1 MFGGWHR
8 QHGPGHGAGKLSV
21 VANGGDPALV
31 IDFDDTRLLAPLFGA
46 HDRHLARIEQRLGLS
61 LVPRGNRVAILG
73 PAHAAGIA
81 RAALEDLYQRLK
93 EGLEVTLAEVD
104 GAVRM
109 AEAQPLEGEDPASPA
124 RTRRTGHGRAG
135 KRPAGERAAKP
146 TAPRTTGAEDTL
158 IRTQKRLITPRS
170 PNQAA
175 YVKAMRNHD
184 LVFGLGPA
192 GTGKTYLAVAVA
204 VSMLLE
210 GAVERIVLTRP
221 AVEAGENLGFLP
233 GALEEK
239 VDPYMRPMYD
249 ALYDMMPADRV
260 MRRRDAGEIEIA
272 PLAYMRG
279 RTLSNACI
287 ILDEAQNTTAVQMK
301 MFLTRMGE
309 NSRMVIT
316 GDPSQVDLPAGTRS
330 GLRDALRILDGIEG
344 IKMIEFSADDVV
356 RHPLVASIVRAYDR
370 RAEQSTGDV

>member
-1 MFGGWHR
+1 M
-8 QHGPGHGAGKLSV
+8 AT
-21 VANGGDPALV
+21 NGGEPALV
-31 IDFDDTRLLAPLFGA
+31 IDFDDTRLLAPLFGE

-73 PAHAAGIA
+73 EAHSAHVA

-93 EGLEVTLAEVD
+93 GGLEVTVADVD

-109 AEAQPLEGEDPASPA
+109 AEAQPVASEATTAPEA
-124 RTRRTGHGRAG
+124 TPKPRRRRGR
-135 KRPAGERAAKP
+135 KP
-146 TAPRTTGAEDTL
+146 TESGQYSQRRTTGSEDTL

-175 YVKAMRNHD
+175 YVNAMRHHD

-192 GTGKTYLAVAVA
+192 GTGKTYLAVAIA

-210 GAVERIVLTRP
+210 EQIERIVLTRP
-221 AVEAGENLGFLP
+221 AVEAGERLGFLP

-249 ALYDMMPADRV
+249 ALYDMMPGDRV
-260 MRRRDAGEIEIA
+260 LRRRDAGDIEVA

-287 ILDEAQNTTAVQMK
+287 ILDEAQNTTTVQMK

-309 NSRMVIT
+309 NSRMVVT

-330 GLRDALRILDGIEG
+330 GLRDAMELLGGVDG
-344 IKMIEFSADDVV
+344 IKMIEFGADDVV
-356 RHPLVASIVRAYDR
+356 RHPLVATIVRAYAR
-370 RAEQSTGDV
+370 HGEQPAGGG

>member
-1 MFGGWHR
+1 MTTD
-8 QHGPGHGAGKLSV
+8 GA
-21 VANGGDPALV
+21 APALV
-31 IDFDDTRLLAPLFGA
+31 IEFDDTRLLSPLFGA

-73 PAHAAGIA
+73 SADVAQIA

-93 EGLEVTLAEVD
+93 GGLEVTVADVD

-109 AEAQPLEGEDPASPA
+109 AEARPLETPDDAQFETAAEGQANTAPAA
-124 RTRRTGHGRAG
+124 KG
-135 KRPAGERAAKP
+135 KRSKR
-146 TAPRTTGAEDTL
+146 RTTGSQDTL
-158 IRTQKRLITPRS
+158 INTQKKLITPRS
-170 PNQAA
+170 PAQAA
-175 YVKAMRNHD
+175 YVDAMRNHD

-204 VSMLLE
+204 VSMLME
-210 GAVERIVLTRP
+210 DAVERIILTRP
-221 AVEAGENLGFLP
+221 AVEAGERLGFLP

-249 ALYDMMPADRV
+249 ALYDMMPGDRV
-260 MRRRDAGEIEIA
+260 VRRRDAGDIEVA

-279 RTLSNACI
+279 RTLSNAYI
-287 ILDEAQNTTAVQMK
+287 ILDEAQNTTPMQMK

-309 NSRMVIT
+309 NSRMVVT

-330 GLRDALRILDGIEG
+330 GLQDAMDILGGVYD
-344 IKMIEFSADDVV
+344 IKMIRFSAEDVV
-356 RHPLVASIVRAYDR
+356 RHPLVATIVRAYERHEGLPPANRKYD
-370 RAEQSTGDV
+370 GNG

>member
-1 MFGGWHR
+1 METD
-8 QHGPGHGAGKLSV
+8 GAADGTRVLNV
-21 VANGGDPALV
+21 VTNGGEPALV

-73 PAHAAGIA
+73 KAYAADVA
-81 RAALEDLYQRLK
+81 RVALEDLYQRLK
-93 EGLEVTLAEVD
+93 SGLEVTVADVD

-109 AEAQPLEGEDPASPA
+109 AEAQPQDVSQNRADSKGDGSNNSTGAPAKSKRPKRRA
-124 RTRRTGHGRAG
+124 ADHTTRRT
-135 KRPAGERAAKP
+135 
-146 TAPRTTGAEDTL
+146 TGSEDTL
-158 IRTQKRLITPRS
+158 INTQKKLITPRS
-170 PNQAA
+170 PTQAA
-175 YVKAMRNHD
+175 YVDAMRKHD

-210 GAVERIVLTRP
+210 DAVERIILTRP
-221 AVEAGENLGFLP
+221 AVEAGERLGFLP

-249 ALYDMMPADRV
+249 ALYDMMPGDRV
-260 MRRRDAGEIEIA
+260 LRRRDAGDIEVA

-287 ILDEAQNTTAVQMK
+287 ILDEAQNTTPMQMK

-309 NSRMVIT
+309 NSRMVVT
-316 GDPSQVDLPAGTRS
+316 GDPTQVDLPAGHRS
-330 GLRDALRILDGIEG
+330 GLRDALEILDSIDD
-344 IKMIEFSADDVV
+344 IKMIRFTADDVV
-356 RHPLVASIVRAYDR
+356 RHPLVASIVRAYDKNSSDR
-370 RAEQSTGDV
+370 KD

>member
-1 MFGGWHR
+1 
-8 QHGPGHGAGKLSV
+8 LNV
-21 VANGGDPALV
+21 VTNGGEPALV

-46 HDRHLARIEQRLGLS
+46 HDQHLARIEQRLGLS

-73 PAHAAGIA
+73 DAHAADVA

-93 EGLEVTLAEVD
+93 KGLEVTAADVD

-109 AEAQPLEGEDPASPA
+109 AEVQPRDPAGNTTTNAAPGKNEGNGNGNGKSTKRKAA
-124 RTRRTGHGRAG
+124 R
-135 KRPAGERAAKP
+135 
-146 TAPRTTGAEDTL
+146 RTTGSEDTL
-158 IRTQKRLITPRS
+158 INTQKKLITPRS
-170 PNQAA
+170 PTQAA
-175 YVKAMRNHD
+175 YVEAMRNND

-204 VSMLLE
+204 VSMLME
-210 GAVERIVLTRP
+210 DAVERIILTRP
-221 AVEAGENLGFLP
+221 AVEAGERLGFLP

-249 ALYDMMPADRV
+249 ALYDMMPGDRV
-260 MRRRDAGEIEIA
+260 LRRRDAGDIEVA

-287 ILDEAQNTTAVQMK
+287 ILDEAQNTTPMQMK

-309 NSRMVIT
+309 NSRMVVT
-316 GDPSQVDLPAGTRS
+316 GDPTQVDLPAGTRS
-330 GLRDALRILDGIEG
+330 GLQDAMDILGGVDE
-344 IKMIEFSADDVV
+344 IKMIRFTADDVV
-356 RHPLVASIVRAYDR
+356 RHPLVATIVRAYDK
-370 RAEQSTGDV
+370 QPGS

>member
-1 MFGGWHR
+1 MNVATDGG
-8 QHGPGHGAGKLSV
+8 A
-21 VANGGDPALV
+21 PALV
-31 IDFDDTRLLAPLFGA
+31 IDFDDTRLLAPLFGE

-73 PAHAAGIA
+73 EAHSARVA

-93 EGLEVTLAEVD
+93 GGLEVTVADVD

-109 AEAQPLEGEDPASPA
+109 AEAQPV
-124 RTRRTGHGRAG
+124 
-135 KRPAGERAAKP
+135 AGEAALAAAAPKP
-146 TAPRTTGAEDTL
+146 RRRRDGKPLEDGQASQGRTTGSEDTL
-158 IRTQKRLITPRS
+158 VRTQKRLITPRS

-175 YVKAMRNHD
+175 YVAAMRHHD

-210 GAVERIVLTRP
+210 EQIERIILTRP
-221 AVEAGENLGFLP
+221 AVEAGERLGFLP

-249 ALYDMMPADRV
+249 ALYDMMPGDRV
-260 MRRRDAGEIEIA
+260 LRRRDAGDIEVA

-287 ILDEAQNTTAVQMK
+287 ILDEAQNTTSIQMK

-309 NSRMVIT
+309 NSRMVVT
-316 GDPSQVDLPAGTRS
+316 GDPSQVDLPTGTRS
-330 GLRDALRILDGIEG
+330 GLQDAVEVLSGIDS
-344 IKMIEFSADDVV
+344 IKMIEFGADDVV
-356 RHPLVASIVRAYDR
+356 RHPLVATIVRAYDR
-370 RAEQSTGDV
+370 QGKQFTSGR

>member
-1 MFGGWHR
+1 
-8 QHGPGHGAGKLSV
+8 LNV
-21 VANGGDPALV
+21 VTNGGEPAMV
-31 IDFDDTRLLAPLFGA
+31 IEFDDTRLLAPLFGA

-61 LVPRGNRVAILG
+61 LVPRSNRVAILG
-73 PAHAAGIA
+73 EAYAADVA

-93 EGLEVTLAEVD
+93 SGLEVTAADVD

-109 AEAQPLEGEDPASPA
+109 AEAQPRDVSENSAAPKGATGKSVTGA
-124 RTRRTGHGRAG
+124 RAKSKRPKSRATRRT
-135 KRPAGERAAKP
+135 
-146 TAPRTTGAEDTL
+146 TGSEDTL
-158 IRTQKRLITPRS
+158 INTQKKLITPRS
-170 PNQAA
+170 PTQAA
-175 YVKAMRNHD
+175 YVDAMRKHD

-210 GAVERIVLTRP
+210 DAVERIILTRP
-221 AVEAGENLGFLP
+221 AVEAGERLGFLP

-249 ALYDMMPADRV
+249 ALYDMMPGDRV
-260 MRRRDAGEIEIA
+260 LRRRDAGEIQVA

-287 ILDEAQNTTAVQMK
+287 ILDEAQNTTPMQMK

-309 NSRMVIT
+309 NSRMVVT
-316 GDPSQVDLPAGTRS
+316 GDPTQVDLPAGTRS
-330 GLRDALRILDGIEG
+330 GLQDALEILDGVDD
-344 IKMIEFSADDVV
+344 IKMIRFTADDVV
-356 RHPLVASIVRAYDR
+356 RHPLVASIVRAYDKNSGDR
-370 RAEQSTGDV
+370 RD

>member
-1 MFGGWHR
+1 MN
-8 QHGPGHGAGKLSV
+8 V
-21 VANGGDPALV
+21 VTNGGEPALV

-61 LVPRGNRVAILG
+61 LVPRSNRVAILG
-73 PAHAAGIA
+73 EAYAADVA

-93 EGLEVTLAEVD
+93 SGLEVTAADVD

-109 AEAQPLEGEDPASPA
+109 AEAQPRDVSENSAAPKGATGKSVTGA
-124 RTRRTGHGRAG
+124 RAKSKRPKRRATRRT
-135 KRPAGERAAKP
+135 
-146 TAPRTTGAEDTL
+146 TGSEDTL
-158 IRTQKRLITPRS
+158 INTQKKLITPRS
-170 PNQAA
+170 PTQAA
-175 YVKAMRNHD
+175 YVDAMRKHD

-210 GAVERIVLTRP
+210 DAVERIILTRP
-221 AVEAGENLGFLP
+221 AVEAGERLGFLP

-249 ALYDMMPADRV
+249 ALYDMMPGDRV
-260 MRRRDAGEIEIA
+260 LRRRDAGEIQVA

-287 ILDEAQNTTAVQMK
+287 ILDEAQNTTPMQMK

-309 NSRMVIT
+309 NSRMVVT
-316 GDPSQVDLPAGTRS
+316 GDPTQVDLPAGTRS
-330 GLRDALRILDGIEG
+330 GLQDALEILDGVDD
-344 IKMIEFSADDVV
+344 IKMIRFTADDVV

-370 RAEQSTGDV
+370 NSGDRRD

>member
-1 MFGGWHR
+1 VNIVTKGGE
-8 QHGPGHGAGKLSV
+8 
-21 VANGGDPALV
+21 PALV
-31 IDFDDTRLLAPLFGA
+31 IEFDDTRLLAPLFGA

-73 PAHAAGIA
+73 EADAAAVA

-93 EGLEVTLAEVD
+93 GGLEVTAADVD

-109 AEAQPLEGEDPASPA
+109 AEAQPIAESDEGSETSLSNQSSDRGATGAPKS
-124 RTRRTGHGRAG
+124 RVSKRRRADG
-135 KRPAGERAAKP
+135 KDRNGGAKR
-146 TAPRTTGAEDTL
+146 RTTGSEDTL
-158 IRTQKRLITPRS
+158 INTQKKLITPRS
-170 PNQAA
+170 PTQAA
-175 YVKAMRNHD
+175 YVEAMRKHD

-192 GTGKTYLAVAVA
+192 GTGKTYLAVAIA
-204 VSMLLE
+204 VSMLME
-210 GAVERIVLTRP
+210 EAVERIILTRP
-221 AVEAGENLGFLP
+221 AVEAGERLGFLP

-249 ALYDMMPADRV
+249 ALYDMMPGDRV
-260 MRRRDAGEIEIA
+260 LRRRDAGDIEVA

-287 ILDEAQNTTAVQMK
+287 ILDEAQNTTPMQMK

-309 NSRMVIT
+309 NSRMVVT
-316 GDPSQVDLPAGTRS
+316 GDPSQVDLPAGSRS
-330 GLRDALRILDGIEG
+330 GLKDALEILDGVDD
-344 IKMIEFSADDVV
+344 IKMIRFTADDVV

-370 RAEQSTGDV
+370 NDKPSTDGND

>member
-1 MFGGWHR
+1 MNIVTKGGE
-8 QHGPGHGAGKLSV
+8 
-21 VANGGDPALV
+21 PALV
-31 IDFDDTRLLAPLFGA
+31 IEFDDTRLLAPLFGA

-73 PAHAAGIA
+73 EADAAAVA

-93 EGLEVTLAEVD
+93 GGLEVTVADVD

-109 AEAQPLEGEDPASPA
+109 AEAHPADEKVTPPP
-124 RTRRTGHGRAG
+124 TD
-135 KRPAGERAAKP
+135 EAKP
-146 TAPRTTGAEDTL
+146 RRRRGGKPSEDGQNAQRRTTGSEDTL

-175 YVKAMRNHD
+175 YVNAMRHHD

-192 GTGKTYLAVAVA
+192 GTGKTYLAVAIA

-210 GAVERIVLTRP
+210 EQVERIILTRP
-221 AVEAGENLGFLP
+221 AVEAGERLGFLP

-249 ALYDMMPADRV
+249 ALYDMMPGDRV
-260 MRRRDAGEIEIA
+260 LRRRDAGDIEVA

-287 ILDEAQNTTAVQMK
+287 ILDEAQNTTTVQMK
-301 MFLTRMGE
+301 MFLTRLGE
-309 NSRMVIT
+309 NSRMMIT
-316 GDPSQVDLPAGTRS
+316 GDPSQVDLPSNKKS
-330 GLRDALRILDGIEG
+330 GLHEAAKALCKIDGISVV
-344 IKMIEFSADDVV
+344 EFERKDIV
-356 RHPLVASIVRAYDR
+356 RHPLVQRIISAYEEHR
-370 RAEQSTGDV
+370 G